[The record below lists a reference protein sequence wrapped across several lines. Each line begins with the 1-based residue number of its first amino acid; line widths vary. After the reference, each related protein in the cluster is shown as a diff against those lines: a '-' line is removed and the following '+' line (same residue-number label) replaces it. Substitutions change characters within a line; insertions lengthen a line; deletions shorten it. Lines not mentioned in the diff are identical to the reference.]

1 MNSANIKRIAA
12 GICAAA
18 AITAASAGAA
28 GGAGSAHAVDVA
40 QDSRYTVLWLTH
52 AETRQ
57 AADMGLVRFLDQ
69 PGIIEHTSVIVRAD
83 SQFQYL
89 RTTEGGRH
97 IFHGSKQ
104 QLVAEAAARPGGR
117 IGIYLNRTQPNRPL
131 GITQYW
137 PTR

>member
-1 MNSANIKRIAA
+1 MRSVSIKQIGA
-12 GICAAA
+12 GVCAAA
-18 AITAASAGAA
+18 AIAAASAGIT
-28 GGAGSAHAVDVA
+28 GGAGSAHAVEI
-40 QDSRYTVLWLTH
+40 QQHNRYTVLWLTH

-83 SQFQYL
+83 SQFQHL
-89 RTTEGGRH
+89 RTSEGGRRY
-97 IFHGSKQ
+97 FHGSKQ
-104 QLVAEAAARPGGR
+104 QLVAEAAAHPGGR
-117 IGIYLNRTQPNRPL
+117 IGVYLDRAQPNRPV

>member
-1 MNSANIKRIAA
+1 MRSVSIKRIGA
-12 GICAAA
+12 GVCAAA
-18 AITAASAGAA
+18 ALAAASAGITS
-28 GGAGSAHAVDVA
+28 GAGSAHAVEVQ
-40 QDSRYTVLWLTH
+40 QDNRYTLLWLTH

-89 RTTEGGRH
+89 RTNEGGRRY
-97 IFHGSKQ
+97 FHGSKQ

-117 IGIYLNRTQPNRPL
+117 IGVYLDRTQPNRPI